1 METLRS
7 GDGRAWLELLHREA
21 DGDLTPA
28 ETELLRALPA
38 EVQAQR
44 ERLARVT
51 AVLQAPPSLPRSVA
65 ADVAREVHLSARLAS
80 PPLSRTVAPQVAAEV
95 VLSARLT
102 PVSALSRPPLP
113 RSVAAAV
120 ARDVRLE
127 QVLARAPAMPGSVA
141 ASVARDVRLGAQ
153 LTTLPLPRSV
163 AASVV
168 QDLRLD
174 RTLGVPVPALP
185 GSVAAAVAQQV
196 RHTPPE
202 QLSPAPAAAAA
213 LIGNRP
219 RNPAPLIMV
228 VSLLV
233 ALTLLAVS
241 TAWPNL
247 AAGALVLQT
256 LLAQVSPLA
265 GVGLLLLLVTS
276 AAVTWR
282 PAPAAQR
289 FGGLAFA
296 VSAAL
301 TLPALYGVVTHGT
314 VSFGRD
320 VVVHGTVKGN
330 VLAAGGNIVLAPDAQ
345 VEGEV
350 VTLLGDIRREAGA
363 QVGGTVTAL
372 LGQVPG
378 DSAAREIQAP
388 SGLGA
393 VTAAAFRPVLGWL
406 GSAAWPQVFVGLTG
420 GALLLLFVSGLA
432 PLLARRQR
440 HAPVRTLALGVLSLA
455 ALLGP
460 AGGLALA
467 GLLGPALLAAALAV
481 LLIAVGLSVSAYD
494 AGRAL
499 AYRAG
504 LPVPDAVGALVG
516 LSAVAASLSLP
527 PLAFALALVGG
538 TWGAGTLLLTRT
550 GSPADSPLEP
560 QAA

>member
-1 METLRS
+1 MGVETRQT

-21 DGDLTPA
+21 DGDLTPV
-28 ETELLRALPA
+28 ETELLRALPP
-38 EVQAQR
+38 EVQTQR
-44 ERLARVT
+44 ERLARVAP
-51 AVLQAPPSLPRSVA
+51 AVRPVPGLPRSVA
-65 ADVAREVHLSARLAS
+65 AAVAREVHLSARLVS
-80 PPLSRTVAPQVAAEV
+80 PPLPGTLAPQVAAEV
-95 VLSARLT
+95 ALAARLT
-102 PVSALSRPPLP
+102 AAPALP

-120 ARDVRLE
+120 VRDVRLE
-127 QVLARAPAMPGSVA
+127 QALERTPAIPRSVA
-141 ASVARDVRLGAQ
+141 ASVAREVRLGAQ
-153 LTTLPLPRSV
+153 LATPPLPRSV

-168 QDLRLD
+168 QDLRVGT
-174 RTLGVPVPALP
+174 TLTRPTMPV
-185 GSVAAAVAQQV
+185 SVAAAVTQQV

-265 GVGLLLLLVTS
+265 GVGLLLLLLTS
-276 AAVTWR
+276 AAITWR
-282 PAPAAQR
+282 PAPTTQR

-296 VSAAL
+296 LSAAL
-301 TLPALYGVVTHGT
+301 TLPALYGLVAHGT

-320 VVVHGTVKGN
+320 VVVHGAVQGN
-330 VLAAGGNIVLAPDAQ
+330 VIAAGGNVLLAPDAR

-350 VTLLGDIRREAGA
+350 VTLLGDIHRETGA
-363 QVGGTVTAL
+363 EVGGTVTAL

-378 DSAAREIQAP
+378 DREARQIQAP

-406 GSAAWPQVFVGLTG
+406 GGAAWPQVFVGLTG

-499 AYRAG
+499 AYRAH

-538 TWGAGTLLLTRT
+538 TWGAGTLLLSRAGT
-550 GSPADSPLEP
+550 PAEVQA

>member
-1 METLRS
+1 METLRT

-28 ETELLRALPA
+28 DTALLRALPP

-44 ERLARVT
+44 TRLARVAPALR
-51 AVLQAPPSLPRSVA
+51 AVPELPRSVA
-65 ADVAREVHLSARLAS
+65 ADVAREVRLSARLVS
-80 PPLSRTVAPQVAAEV
+80 PPLSRSLAAQVAAEV
-95 VLSARLT
+95 
-102 PVSALSRPPLP
+102 ALSVRLSEESALP

-127 QVLARAPAMPGSVA
+127 QALTRVPAMSGSVA
-141 ASVARDVRLGAQ
+141 ASVAREIRLGAQ
-153 LTTLPLPRSV
+153 LATPPLPRSV

-174 RTLGVPVPALP
+174 RTLGAPVPAMP

-196 RHTPPE
+196 RLTPPE

-320 VVVHGTVKGN
+320 VVVHGPVKGN

-345 VEGEV
+345 VDGEV

-363 QVGGTVTAL
+363 QVGGSVTAL

-378 DSAAREIQAP
+378 DSDAREIQAP

-406 GSAAWPQVFVGLTG
+406 GGAAWPQVFVGLTG
-420 GALLLLFVSGLA
+420 GALLMLFVSGLA

-504 LPVPDAVGALVG
+504 LPVPDAVGAMVG
-516 LSAVAASLSLP
+516 LSAVAASLSVP

-538 TWGAGTLLLTRT
+538 TWGAGTLLLSRV
-550 GSPADSPLEP
+550 GSPADVTEP
-560 QAA
+560 QVA